1 MIARRRRPDGDPTG
15 SVHAA
20 GFTRDVAPPSCRNR
34 HRPIFGTLAL
44 VLLTCSTTQLSAAET
59 LPPASASAEAAL
71 ISARTA
77 VADGRLSEARELL
90 QQAQLSAPQDARII
104 KALAD
109 LDLRTGV
116 THRASGITPSP
127 VIVDWAL
134 AEIRQGEIRADAMA
148 RTDRLSDASELLEVV
163 RRNLLARELD
173 ADDRV
178 AEALAKVEGTIT
190 RYRRESIENG
200 ARLTADARAHAL
212 AEAREQ
218 VADGLTANAATRNAR
233 LLRIR
238 GLQRKAL
245 YEQALAEC
253 RTLLDEENENP
264 EVSALYRDLLAA
276 AHAQRKLNTE
286 QAALDSQQE
295 LRERISRSLI
305 PSGFDGWPV
314 YPDAW
319 ARRHPLT
326 TQLDRQDSDKNA
338 EPEWRSV
345 LRDSLRR
352 RTSIEVEGGNALDVL
367 RVLATE
373 SRINLVIDPA
383 IAAGADRPITLH
395 APNLTVEHALT
406 WLCQLME
413 TRWTL
418 VNGGVWIGTPPVEST
433 TVALYDIAN
442 LVHSGFDQ
450 PGRKLTLGASDAEDG
465 TALFAKNDAD
475 HVKPHSPEEVVDL
488 LKAQVTPSVWD
499 VPENGITIRGNTLY
513 VTAPPE
519 THRMVR
525 EFIASQEQAQ
535 NLLVRVDARWL
546 ELDDSFAEEIG
557 VDWTI
562 NGSQLAFTQPAAGI
576 AQQNNN
582 STFIGTSVTP
592 LPATTHQSNAGVT
605 GQGMKLSFGLIGPL
619 QLSAVLTAA
628 ENNLRGRVL
637 SSPSVTTLNG
647 VRSHVFVGNQ
657 SAYISDYEVVST
669 NLDPIVAVL
678 TTGTSLD
685 VKPFVSADHKYVTL
699 DFQPATSK
707 VRYFTEY
714 FSAVRI
720 VPGRPVI
727 NPNVPVVLPG
737 NVEYYT
743 VIAPIPYPI
752 ELPNVT
758 VREAATTLTIP
769 DRGSVLIG
777 GFGNVAEESTSAKVP
792 FIGNIPYLGRLF
804 GHRGRYSD
812 HKKLYLMATIT
823 IISYDEQEAKL

>member
-1 MIARRRRPDGDPTG
+1 MALLLLSCGTAPLT
-15 SVHAA
+15 AA
-20 GFTRDVAPPSCRNR
+20 D
-34 HRPIFGTLAL
+34 AL
-44 VLLTCSTTQLSAAET
+44 PLSTTAPSTDAV
-59 LPPASASAEAAL
+59 L
-71 ISARTA
+71 ISAQA
-77 VADGRLSEARELL
+77 ALADGRLAEARELL
-90 QQAQLSAPQDARII
+90 EHAQLSAPQDARII

-109 LDLRTGV
+109 LDLLTGSA
-116 THRASGITPSP
+116 RRPSSITPNP
-127 VIVDWAL
+127 VLADWAL

-148 RTDRLSDASELLEVV
+148 RAGRLNDASELLEVV
-163 RRNLLARELD
+163 RRNLIARELD

-178 AEALAKVEGTIT
+178 ADALTKIEGTIA
-190 RYRRESIENG
+190 RYRRENIENG
-200 ARLTADARAHAL
+200 ARLTAAARTHAL

-218 VADGLTANAATRNAR
+218 VADGLAANAATRNAR

-253 RTLLDEENENP
+253 RRLLDEESENS
-264 EVSALYRDLLAA
+264 EVSALYGDLLAA
-276 AHAQRKLNTE
+276 VHAQRKLDTE

-305 PSGFDGWPV
+305 PSGLDGWPV

-319 ARRHPLT
+319 AGRHPLA
-326 TQLDRQDSDKNA
+326 TQLDRQGSDKNA

-352 RTSIEVEGGNALDVL
+352 RTSIDVDGGNALDVL
-367 RVLATE
+367 RALANE

-406 WLCQLME
+406 WICQLME

-418 VNGGVWIGTPPVEST
+418 VNGGIWIGTPPLEST
-433 TVALYDIAN
+433 TLALYDVAN
-442 LVHSGFDQ
+442 LVHHGFDQ
-450 PGRKLTLGASDAEDG
+450 PGRKLTLGAGDAGG
-465 TALFAKNDAD
+465 TALFATDDSAQT
-475 HVKPHSPEEVVDL
+475 KPPTPEEVVDL
-488 LKAQVTPSVWD
+488 LKASVTPSVWE
-499 VPENGITIRGNTLY
+499 VPENAITIRGNTLY
-513 VTAPPE
+513 ITAPPE
-519 THRMVR
+519 THRILR
-525 EFIASQEQAQ
+525 EFIGSQEQAQ
-535 NLLVRVDARWL
+535 NMLVRVDARWL
-546 ELDDSFAEEIG
+546 ALDDTFAEEIG

-562 NGSQLAFTQPAAGI
+562 DGSQLAFALPAAGL

-582 STFIGTSVTP
+582 STFFGTAVTP
-592 LPATTHQSNAGVT
+592 LPPTSHQSGSGLSA
-605 GQGMKLSFGLIGPL
+605 QGMKLSFGLIGPL

-647 VRSHVFVGNQ
+647 VRSHVFVGDQ
-657 SAYISDYEVVST
+657 SSYISDYEVVSS

-678 TTGTSLD
+678 TTGVGLD

-699 DFQPATSK
+699 DFQPATSS
-707 VRYFTEY
+707 VRFFTDY
-714 FSAVRI
+714 ITAPRVIPGAPNAV
-720 VPGRPVI
+720 P
-727 NPNVPVVLPG
+727 NPN
-737 NVEYYT
+737 N
-743 VIAPIPYPI
+743 PIVGGVTTAVTYPI
-752 ELPNVT
+752 EMPNLT

-777 GFGNVAEESTSAKVP
+777 GFGNVAEESTSSKVP
-792 FIGNIPYLGRLF
+792 FLGNIPYLGRLF

-812 HKKLYLMATIT
+812 HQKLYLMATIT

>member
-1 MIARRRRPDGDPTG
+1 M
-15 SVHAA
+15 HAA
-20 GFTRDVAPPSCRNR
+20 GFARDAARPSRR
-34 HRPIFGTLAL
+34 ARRPRVLGALAL
-44 VLLTCSTTQLSAAET
+44 LLLSCGTAPLTAADA
-59 LPPASASAEAAL
+59 LPPNASAPSTDAAL
-71 ISARTA
+71 ISAQA
-77 VADGRLSEARELL
+77 ALADGRLAEARELL
-90 QQAQLSAPQDARII
+90 EHAQLSAPQDARII

-109 LDLRTGV
+109 LDLL
-116 THRASGITPSP
+116 SGSARRQSSITPNP
-127 VIVDWAL
+127 VLADWAL

-148 RTDRLSDASELLEVV
+148 RAGRLNDASELLEVV
-163 RRNLLARELD
+163 RRNLIARELD
-173 ADDRV
+173 ADERV
-178 AEALAKVEGTIT
+178 ADELAKVEGTIA

-200 ARLTADARAHAL
+200 ARLTAAARAHAL

-218 VADGLTANAATRNAR
+218 VADGLAANAATRDAR

-253 RTLLDEENENP
+253 RKLLDEESENP
-264 EVSALYRDLLAA
+264 EVSALYGDLLAA
-276 AHAQRKLNTE
+276 VHAQRKLDTE

-305 PSGFDGWPV
+305 PSGLDGWPV

-319 ARRHPLT
+319 VGRHPLA
-326 TQLDRQDSDKNA
+326 TQLDRQGSDKNA

-352 RTSIEVEGGNALDVL
+352 RTSIDVDGGNALDVL
-367 RVLATE
+367 RALANE

-418 VNGGVWIGTPPVEST
+418 VNGGVWIGTPPLEAT
-433 TVALYDIAN
+433 TLALYDVAN
-442 LVHSGFDQ
+442 LVHHGFDQ
-450 PGRKLTLGASDAEDG
+450 PGRKLTLGAGDAAGG
-465 TALFAKNDAD
+465 TALFAKDDTAQT
-475 HVKPHSPEEVVDL
+475 KPPTPEEVVDL
-488 LKAQVTPSVWD
+488 LKTSVTPSVWA
-499 VPENGITIRGNTLY
+499 VPENAITIRGNTLY
-513 VTAPPE
+513 ITAPPE
-519 THRMVR
+519 THRILR
-525 EFIASQEQAQ
+525 EFIGSQEQAQ

-546 ELDDSFAEEIG
+546 ALDDTFAEEIG

-562 NGSQLAFTQPAAGI
+562 NGSQLAFIQPAAGL

-582 STFIGTSVTP
+582 STFIGTAVTP
-592 LPATTHQSNAGVT
+592 LPPTSHQSGSGVSA
-605 GQGMKLSFGLIGPL
+605 QGMKLSFGLIGPL

-628 ENNLRGRVL
+628 ENNVRGRVL

-647 VRSHVFVGNQ
+647 VRSHVFVGDQ
-657 SAYISDYEVVST
+657 SAYISDYEVVSS

-699 DFQPATSK
+699 DFQPATSSA
-707 VRYFTEY
+707 RFFTE
-714 FSAVRI
+714 FITSPRVITGAPAV
-720 VPGRPVI
+720 
-727 NPNVPVVLPG
+727 NPN
-737 NVEYYT
+737 
-743 VIAPIPYPI
+743 APIVGNMNAFTVTAAVTYPI
-752 ELPNVT
+752 ELPNLT

-777 GFGNVAEESTSAKVP
+777 GFGNVAEESTSSKIP
-792 FIGNIPYLGRLF
+792 FLGNIPYLGRLF

-812 HKKLYLMATIT
+812 HQKLYLMATIT